1 MFTKNVKIIVFIG
14 FYDIIKIRMDK
25 MQNIL
30 TKYCIED
37 NDNGLLLIDMP
48 TGSGKTYNIIEF
60 IFNNFDKLKK
70 KVFFITPLKKN
81 LTYDKL
87 MDRFK
92 KENRLEEFEKFVL
105 YIKSNLDTIID
116 NFSTV
121 YDSMPDKIKYDKATK
136 HIKVLIEIIKSRTSS
151 DFKTEA
157 QNSLREDW
165 EPEFRSIV
173 ENYVLFNIDGSK
185 RNYEQRLKFIDE
197 DAAWINLLYPASM
210 TDKAKVIFMTV
221 DKFLSMNSTI
231 VRPSYTIISDD
242 IIKNSLIFIDEF
254 DSAKENMLNNIIQN
268 ALNTKIALLDLY
280 HAIYAGLTVCDFT
293 KKLMTPSQYNINKKD
308 KSYNFFN
315 PDEIVDQIRE
325 NAEKIKDKYNLQFL
339 HKLESNVKDNAYFM
353 FQDHRFISVL
363 PNQNSY
369 LLLNTCKADKINK
382 IIPSKSSTTEFE
394 LKDLLFDLKNFIT
407 FFQIGVGFIANN
419 YRQLKLESKE
429 DKNIISYDACVK
441 TVLSEFGIEGKFLSY
456 LTKNIVR
463 KKKNKNITSSP
474 LSDDLDFS
482 CNEKGFRY
490 YTILDSDVYDT
501 QSKIQYVAIDDTPEK
516 ILLSVCYNAK
526 VIGVSASSTL
536 RTVTGNFDI
545 NYLEVRLGR
554 LFKHLTKEER
564 IYLKEKFEKQTCFYD
579 KIELKTK
586 SILVNELNYEKI
598 INSFD
603 SDISQVIWEL
613 FSKIE
618 KTYDKC
624 RYLKLFLCMKYFIED
639 NNQKSFLFLTN
650 KLLRDND
657 KTFDFIEAKNIFDM
671 LTQKQNI
678 SAEICALFGDIETY
692 EQKKI
697 EIEKKLTSGQKVMV
711 VSSYQTLGAGQNIQ
725 YKIPKH
731 YVEAV
736 DYIAINDLDYSD
748 KEKDFDA
755 IYLDK
760 PTNIFVN
767 MNNDLLNEEQF
778 IKFIYQVK
786 MLEESGDI
794 KEDVAYRYIKDG
806 FEFYNKLKKTNFKT
820 PENSLNLK
828 LHSAKI
834 IQQAIGRICRTKNK
848 SPHIHIYYDEQLKT
862 ELGGVQKSYKNILI
876 NPEFK
881 QFLNEINNSIVDN
894 NITAYENAANVVRNE
909 SSKYIS
915 KLMNFKNDNIGKW
928 EKLREIVLKNPTTD
942 IPTDAIGIY
951 LQLPNIANQYSF
963 DVDNKKISFS
973 KTIGEMINQENS
985 GLNNML
991 LIPGVYKYFE
1001 EIGYATSFKRAK
1013 YMLTPDMFSRIYK
1026 GALGEAVGEFI
1037 LRNRN
1042 IQLERIRD
1050 VTRYEKFDFYV
1061 KNTYI
1066 DFKNFSGY
1074 MDLQRNVEVEKIK
1087 NKLKECNGKNAV
1099 IINILKP
1106 KDINPEMYTDN
1117 IDGNVVI
1124 IPYLYD
1130 IEKREFNNKALIL
1143 LKNLIDL

>member
-1 MFTKNVKIIVFIG
+1 
-14 FYDIIKIRMDK
+14 
-25 MQNIL
+25 
-30 TKYCIED
+30 
-37 NDNGLLLIDMP
+37 MP

-60 IFNNFDKLKK
+60 IFNNFDKLKR

-87 MDRFK
+87 MERFK
-92 KENRLEEFEKFVL
+92 KENRLEEFEKSVL
-105 YIKSNLDTIID
+105 YIKSNLDAIVD
-116 NFSTV
+116 NFSNV

-136 HIKVLIEIIKSRTSS
+136 HVKVLIEILNSKTPA
-151 DFKTEA
+151 DFKIEA
-157 QNSLREDW
+157 QNSLREEW

-173 ENYVLFNIDGSK
+173 ENYVLFNIDGNK
-185 RNYEQRLKFIDE
+185 RNYEQRLKFIEE
-197 DAAWINLLYPASM
+197 DASWINVLYPASM
-210 TDKAKVIFMTV
+210 TDQAKVIFMTV

-242 IIKNSLIFIDEF
+242 IINNSLIFIDEF
-254 DSAKENMLNNIIQN
+254 DAAKENMLNNIIQN

-293 KKLMTPSQYNINKKD
+293 KKLMTPSQYNLNKKN

-315 PDEIVDQIRE
+315 PDEIIEQIRD
-325 NAEKIKDKYNLQFL
+325 NAEKIKEKYNLQFL
-339 HKLESNVKDNAYFM
+339 HKLESNVKDNAYFL

-363 PNQNSY
+363 PDGNLY
-369 LLLNTCKADKINK
+369 LLLATCKNDKINK
-382 IIPSKSSTTEFE
+382 IIPSNLPTKELG

-407 FFQIGVGFIANN
+407 FFQTGVGFIANN
-419 YRQLKLESKE
+419 YKQLKIELKE
-429 DKNIISYDACVK
+429 DKNLISDDACVK

-463 KKKNKNITSSP
+463 KKKSKNITSSP

-490 YTILDSDVYDT
+490 YTILDSDLYDT

-516 ILLSVCYNAK
+516 ILLRVCNKAK

-545 NYLEVRLGR
+545 NYLEVRLGK

-564 IYLKEKFEKQTCFYD
+564 MHLKDKFEKQTCFYN
-579 KIELKTK
+579 KVNLETQ
-586 SILVNELNYEKI
+586 SILINDLNYEEI
-598 INSFD
+598 ISSFD
-603 SDISQVIWEL
+603 NDISQKICEL

-618 KTYDKC
+618 KPYDKF

-657 KTFDFIEAKNIFDM
+657 KTFDFVEAKNIFNM

-678 SAEICALFGDIETY
+678 SAEICTLFGDVEIY
-692 EQKKI
+692 EQKKA
-697 EIEKKLTSGQKVMV
+697 EIEKKLASGKKVMV

-725 YKIPKH
+725 YKIPEN
-731 YVEAV
+731 YVEGV
-736 DYIAINDLDYSD
+736 DYFAINELEYSD
-748 KEKDFDA
+748 KEKDFDS

-794 KEDVAYRYIKDG
+794 SEEVAYKYIKDG
-806 FEFYNKLKKTNFKT
+806 FEFYNKLKKTSFKT
-820 PENSLNLK
+820 PDNSKNLK

-848 SPHIHIYYDEQLKT
+848 SPYIHIYYDAQLKT
-862 ELGGVQKSYKNILI
+862 ELDGVQKSYKNILI

-881 QFLNEINNSIVDN
+881 YFLNQINNIIVDD
-894 NITAYENAANVVRNE
+894 NIKVYEHAANVVRNE

-915 KLMNFKNDNIGKW
+915 KLMDFKNNNIGKW
-928 EKLREIVLKNPTTD
+928 EKLREIVLKNPTID

-951 LQLPNIANQYSF
+951 LQFPNITNQYSY
-963 DVDNKKISFS
+963 DEEKKKISFT
-973 KTIGEMINQENS
+973 KIIGEIINQENS
-985 GLNNML
+985 GLDRILM
-991 LIPGVYKYFE
+991 IPGMNKYFE
-1001 EIGYATSFKRAK
+1001 DSGYATSFKKAK

-1026 GALGEAVGEFI
+1026 GALGEVAGEFI

-1074 MDLQRNVEVEKIK
+1074 KDLQRNVVVENIK
-1087 NKLKECNGKNAV
+1087 DKLKKCNGKNAV

-1106 KDINPEMYTDN
+1106 KGINPEMYIDN

-1130 IEKREFNNKALIL
+1130 IEKQEFNNKSLIML
-1143 LKNLIDL
+1143 INLINN

>member
-1 MFTKNVKIIVFIG
+1 
-14 FYDIIKIRMDK
+14 

-37 NDNGLLLIDMP
+37 EDNGLLLIDMP

-60 IFNNFDKLKK
+60 IFNNFERLTR

-87 MDRFK
+87 RNRFE
-92 KENRLEEFEKFVL
+92 KEKRTEEFDKSVL
-105 YIKSNLDTIID
+105 YIKSNLDAIVD
-116 NFSTV
+116 NFSKV
-121 YDSMPDKIKYDKATK
+121 YDSIPDKIKYDKATK
-136 HIKVLIEIIKSRTSS
+136 HVKVLIDILNSKIPA
-151 DFKTEA
+151 DFKLEA
-157 QNSLREDW
+157 QNSLREEW
-165 EPEFRSIV
+165 EPEFRSLV
-173 ENYVLFNIDGSK
+173 ENYVLFDMDGNK
-185 RNYEQRLKFIDE
+185 RNYDQRLKFIE
-197 DAAWINLLYPASM
+197 EGASWINILYPASM
-210 TDKAKVIFMTV
+210 TDNAKVIFMTV

-242 IIKNSLIFIDEF
+242 IVNNSLIFIDEF
-254 DSAKENMLNNIIQN
+254 DAAKENMLSNIIQN

-293 KKLMTPSQYNINKKD
+293 KKLMTPSQYNIDKKE

-315 PDEIVDQIRE
+315 PDEIIEQIRD
-325 NAEKIKDKYNLQFL
+325 NAEKIKEKYNLQFL
-339 HKLESNVKDNAYFM
+339 HKLDSDVKDTAYFM

-363 PNQNSY
+363 PEGNSY
-369 LLLNTCKADKINK
+369 LLLDTCKSDKINK
-382 IIPSKSSTTEFE
+382 IIPSKLSDKEFE
-394 LKDLLFDLKNFIT
+394 LRDLLFDLKNFIT
-407 FFQIGVGFIANN
+407 FFQTGVGFIANN
-419 YRQLKLESKE
+419 YKQLKIELKE
-429 DKNIISYDACVK
+429 DKNLISDDSCVK
-441 TVLSEFGIEGKFLSY
+441 TVLSEFGIEGKYLSY
-456 LTKNIVR
+456 LTRNIVR

-490 YTILDSDVYDT
+490 YTILDSDMYDT

-516 ILLSVCYNAK
+516 ILLRVCNKAK
-526 VIGVSASSTL
+526 VIGVSASSSL

-545 NYLEVRLGR
+545 GYLEIRLGK
-554 LFKHLTKEER
+554 LFKHLTKDER
-564 IYLKEKFEKQTCFYD
+564 NDLADKFSKQTCFYD
-579 KIELKTK
+579 KVNLETQ
-586 SILVNELNYEKI
+586 SISVNELNCEKI
-598 INSFD
+598 ISSFD
-603 SDISQVIWEL
+603 KNISLKINEL

-618 KTYDKC
+618 KTYDKL
-624 RYLKLFLCMKYFIED
+624 RYLKLFLCMKNFVED
-639 NNQKSFLFLTN
+639 SNQKSFLFLTN

-657 KTFDFIEAKNIFDM
+657 KTFDFIEAKNIFNM
-671 LTQKQNI
+671 LIDKQNI
-678 SAEICALFGDIETY
+678 SAEICTLFGDIDVY
-692 EQKKI
+692 EQKKT
-697 EIEKKLTSGQKVMV
+697 EIEKKLSSGQKVMV

-725 YKIPKH
+725 YKIPK
-731 YVEAV
+731 
-736 DYIAINDLDYSD
+736 DYIEGIDYISINDLNYSD
-748 KEKDFDA
+748 REKDFDS

-794 KEDVAYRYIKDG
+794 KEEIAYKYIKEG
-806 FEFYNKLKKTNFKT
+806 FEFYNKLRKVNFKI
-820 PENSLNLK
+820 PENSRNLK

-848 SPHIHIYYDEQLKT
+848 SPYIHIYYDEQLKS
-862 ELGGVQKSYKNILI
+862 ELEGVQKFYKNILI

-881 QFLNEINNSIVDN
+881 EFLNQINNNVNDDSVKV
-894 NITAYENAANVVRNE
+894 YENAAIVVRNE

-915 KLMNFKNDNIGKW
+915 KIMNFKNDNISKW
-928 EKLREIVLKNPTTD
+928 EKLREIVLRNPTTD
-942 IPTDAIGIY
+942 QPTDAISIY
-951 LQLPNIANQYSF
+951 LKFPNIANQYSF

-973 KTIGEMINQENS
+973 KVIGEVINQENS
-985 GLNNML
+985 GLDKML
-991 LIPGVYKYFE
+991 KIPGVNEYFAE
-1001 EIGYATSFKRAK
+1001 NGYATSFKKAN

-1037 LRNRN
+1037 LKNRG
-1042 IQLERIRD
+1042 IKLERIRD
-1050 VTRYEKFDFYV
+1050 INRYEKFDFYV
-1061 KNTYI
+1061 NNTYI

-1074 MDLQRNVEVEKIK
+1074 MDLQRSAEVEKIK
-1087 NKLKECNGKNAV
+1087 KKLTDCKGKSAV

-1106 KDINPEMYTDN
+1106 QDIKPEMYIDN

-1130 IEKREFNNKALIL
+1130 VEKQEFNNEALLFLI
-1143 LKNLIDL
+1143 NLIND